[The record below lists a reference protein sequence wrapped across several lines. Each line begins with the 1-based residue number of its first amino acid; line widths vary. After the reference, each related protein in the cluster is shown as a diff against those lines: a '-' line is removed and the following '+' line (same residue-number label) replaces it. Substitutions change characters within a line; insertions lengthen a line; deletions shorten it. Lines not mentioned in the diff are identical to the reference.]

1 MLVPILLFLAS
12 AAAIYL
18 ACEFFVNAIEWC
30 GHRLQLGAVAV
41 GSLLA
46 AFGTALP
53 ESTVTFMAVV
63 WGRTDAE
70 RQLGVGAA
78 LGGPL
83 VLATVAYA
91 IVGLALFVHG
101 GRKETIPLPR
111 PNPIRRD
118 QGFFLGLFAAS
129 LALGLTSFPGKRWLA
144 IGFVAAYLVYARA
157 RARARNAGAVLEAE
171 ELEPL
176 KLRPAHPTLGWAA
189 LQALAALAV
198 ITAASRI
205 FVAQLG
211 LLALGLHCPP
221 QLAALLLS
229 PVATELPETL
239 NALIWVR
246 QGRVRLALANISG
259 SMMIQAT
266 IPAALGIY
274 CTGWQFDSPLIIS
287 AIVTLAAIAFLWTV
301 FSAATVRPLVLSAVV
316 VLYAVFAGSVAWY
329 FAHRWQHVPAADH
342 ARINPYAASG
352 TAGDQGRK
360 VFALHCA
367 GCHRSGGQGPIL
379 AQGKLREATDGDLE
393 WFLRQGDLGEGMPS
407 WRTLS
412 QQDRWQV
419 IRYLRSVQ

>member
-1 MLVPILLFLAS
+1 MLVSILLFLAS
-12 AAAIYL
+12 AVAIYA
-18 ACEFFVNAIEWC
+18 ACEYFVNAIEWC
-30 GHRLQLGAVAV
+30 GHRLRMGAVAV

-63 WGRTDAE
+63 FGRTDAE

-83 VLATVAYA
+83 VLSTVAYA
-91 IVGLALFVHG
+91 IVGLALIARGARSTAIF
-101 GRKETIPLPR
+101 LPA

-118 QGFFLGLFAAS
+118 QGLFLVLFSASLGL
-129 LALGLTSFPGKRWLA
+129 GLVDFPGKRWLA
-144 IGFVAAYLVYARA
+144 FGFVAAYFIYARS
-157 RARARNAGAVLEAE
+157 RARNAGAVVDLED
-171 ELEPL
+171 LEPL
-176 KLRPAHPTLGWAA
+176 KLRPSHPTLGWAA

-198 ITAASRI
+198 ITVASRV

-211 LLALGLHCPP
+211 TMAVALHCPP

-229 PVATELPETL
+229 PIATELPEAM
-239 NALIWVR
+239 NALIWVK

-274 CTGWQFDSPLIIS
+274 FTGWRFDATLVTS
-287 AIVTLAAIAFLWTV
+287 AVITVVAIAFLWWV
-301 FSAATVRPLVLSAVV
+301 FSAAAVRPLALSAV
-316 VLYAVFAGSVAWY
+316 LFFYAIFGGSVAWY
-329 FAHRWQHVPAADH
+329 FVHRWQHVPAIDH
-342 ARINPYAASG
+342 ARLNPWAGSTAAVADG
-352 TAGDQGRK
+352 HGI
-360 VFALHCA
+360 FASHCTS
-367 GCHRSGGQGPIL
+367 CHHSGGRGPTL
-379 AQGKLREATDGDLE
+379 AQGKLKDATDGDLE
-393 WFLRQGDLGEGMPS
+393 WFLRQGDLGQGMPS
-407 WRTLS
+407 WRSLN